1 MKKSRRINEKG
12 EKQRRKN
19 NNQPTFHLKLS
30 ITHEERAVTSL
41 GWFWYNLGMLH
52 LYNSLSKKVEEIKPL
67 HEGSVGMYACG
78 PTVYGFTHIG
88 HGRKYVT
95 DDILRR
101 TLEIVEEL
109 KVNHVRNVTDVGH
122 LVSDAD
128 EGEDKME
135 KGAAKLGKTVW
146 EVAKEYTE
154 YFDQVMRELNTLPP
168 TTVCKATEHVPEQI
182 ALIEKIIANGYGYD
196 TPEAV
201 YFDVTRFPDYGK
213 MFNQTIEEKEVGARE
228 EVETG
233 EYKKHPADFALWF
246 KRVGRFADHVM
257 HWDSPWGD
265 GFPGWHIEC
274 SAMSMKYLGEQF
286 DIHTGGEDHLSIHH
300 PNEIAQS
307 EAGTGKKPFVKYWVH
322 TSFLMVDG
330 KKMSKS
336 LNNLYKLTDLAEK
349 GFTPLALRYYF
360 LTTHYHKQMNFT
372 WEGMAAAQKA
382 YEKLNRMVVDLKD
395 IPVTAD
401 GWSDEGK
408 VWYEKFAAA
417 MEDDLNTS
425 AALAVVWE
433 MLRSDISDSGKK
445 NLINVMDAVL
455 GLNLGTEEETE
466 VPEEIGVLL
475 KKRDE
480 ARTQKDW
487 AASDAIRDEITAKGY
502 KVLDTK
508 EGSKAEKM

>member
-1 MKKSRRINEKG
+1 
-12 EKQRRKN
+12 
-19 NNQPTFHLKLS
+19 
-30 ITHEERAVTSL
+30 
-41 GWFWYNLGMLH
+41 MLN
-52 LYNSLSKKVEEIKPL
+52 LYNSLTKKIEEFKPI
-67 HEGSVGMYACG
+67 HKGVVGIYACG

-101 TLEIVEEL
+101 TFEIIEEL
-109 KVNHVRNVTDVGH
+109 KVTHVRNVTDVGH
-122 LVSDAD
+122 LTSDAD

-135 KGAAKLGKTVW
+135 KGALREGKTVW
-146 EVAKEYTE
+146 EVAEEYTE
-154 YFDQVMRELNTLPP
+154 YFDKVMEELNTLPP
-168 TTVCKATEHVPEQI
+168 TVVCKATEHVPEQI
-182 ALIEKIIANGYGYD
+182 ALIEKILANGYGYD

-201 YFDVTRFPDYGK
+201 YFDVTKFADYGK
-213 MFNQTIEEKEVGARE
+213 MFNQSLEEKTVGARV
-228 EVETG
+228 EVEEG
-233 EYKKHPADFALWF
+233 EHKKHPQDFVLWF
-246 KRVGRFADHVM
+246 KRVGKYTNHVM
-257 HWDSPWGD
+257 HWNSPWGD

-274 SAMSMKYLGEQF
+274 SAMGMKYLGEQF

-307 EAGTGKKPFVKYWVH
+307 EAGTGKKPFVRFWVH

-336 LNNLYKLTDLAEK
+336 LGNLYKLSDLAEK

-372 WEGMAAAQKA
+372 WEGLEAAQA
-382 YEKLNRMVVDLKD
+382 ALTKLNKMVVDLKD

-408 VWYEKFAAA
+408 IWYEKFATA
-417 MEDDLNTS
+417 MEDDLNTA

-445 NLINVMDAVL
+445 NLINVMDSVL
-455 GLNLGTEEETE
+455 GLNLGAESTEEI
-466 VPEEIGVLL
+466 PAEIVELL

-480 ARTQKDW
+480 ARASRDW
-487 AASDAIRDEITAKGY
+487 AASDVIRDEITAKGY

-508 EGSKAEKM
+508 EGSRAEKAS

>member
-1 MKKSRRINEKG
+1 
-12 EKQRRKN
+12 
-19 NNQPTFHLKLS
+19 
-30 ITHEERAVTSL
+30 
-41 GWFWYNLGMLH
+41 MLN
-52 LYNSLSKKVEEIKPL
+52 LYNSLTKKIEEFKPI
-67 HEGSVGMYACG
+67 HKGVVGMYACG

-101 TLEIVEEL
+101 TLEIVEEM
-109 KVNHVRNVTDVGH
+109 KVTHVRNVTDVGH
-122 LVSDAD
+122 LTSDAD

-135 KGAAKLGKTVW
+135 KGALREGKTVW
-146 EVAKEYTE
+146 EVAEEYTE
-154 YFDQVMRELNTLPP
+154 YFDKVMEELNTLPP
-168 TTVCKATEHVPEQI
+168 TVVCKATEHVPEQI
-182 ALIEKIIANGYGYD
+182 ALIEKILANGYGYD

-201 YFDVTRFPDYGK
+201 YFDVTKFADYGK
-213 MFNQTIEEKEVGARE
+213 MFNQSLEEKTVGARV
-228 EVETG
+228 EVEEG
-233 EYKKHPADFALWF
+233 EHKKHPQDFVLWF
-246 KRVGRFADHVM
+246 KRVGKYTNHVM
-257 HWDSPWGD
+257 HWNSPWGD

-274 SAMSMKYLGEQF
+274 SAMGMKYLGEQF

-307 EAGTGKKPFVKYWVH
+307 EAGTGKKPFVRFWVH

-336 LNNLYKLTDLAEK
+336 LGNLYKLSDLAEK

-372 WEGMAAAQKA
+372 WEGLEAAQVA
-382 YEKLNRMVVDLKD
+382 LTKLNKMVVDLKD

-408 VWYEKFAAA
+408 VWYEKFVAA
-417 MEDDLNTS
+417 MEDDLNTA

-445 NLINVMDAVL
+445 NLINVMDSVL
-455 GLNLGTEEETE
+455 GLDLGIESTEEI
-466 VPEEIGVLL
+466 PAEIVELL

-480 ARTQKDW
+480 ARASRDW
-487 AASDAIRDEITAKGY
+487 AASDVIRDEITAKGY

-508 EGSKAEKM
+508 EGSRAEKAS

>member
-1 MKKSRRINEKG
+1 
-12 EKQRRKN
+12 
-19 NNQPTFHLKLS
+19 
-30 ITHEERAVTSL
+30 
-41 GWFWYNLGMLH
+41 MLH
-52 LYNSLSKKVEEIKPL
+52 IYNSLTKKIEEIVPIHKG
-67 HEGSVGMYACG
+67 EIGMYACG

-101 TLEIVEEL
+101 TLEVIEEL
-109 KVNHVRNVTDVGH
+109 KVKHVQNVTDVGH

-135 KGAAKLGKTVW
+135 KGAAAAGKTVW
-146 EVAKEYTE
+146 EVAQEYTD
-154 YFDQVMRELNTLPP
+154 YFNKVMNELNILPP
-168 TTVCKATEHVPEQI
+168 TVVCRATEHITDQI

-201 YFDVTRFPDYGK
+201 YFDVTRFVDYGK
-213 MFNQTIEEKEVGARE
+213 MFNQSFEDKTVAARS

-233 EYKKHPADFALWF
+233 LHKKHPADFVLWF
-246 KRVGRFADHVM
+246 KRVGKYRDHVM
-257 HWDSPWGD
+257 HWSSPWGD

-307 EAGTGKKPFVKYWVH
+307 EAGTGKKPFVKYWLH
-322 TSFLMVDG
+322 TTYLMVDG

-336 LNNLYKLTDLAEK
+336 LDNLYKLTDLAEK
-349 GFTPLALRYYF
+349 GFSPLALRYYF

-372 WEGMAAAQKA
+372 WEGLAGAQKSL
-382 YEKLNRMVVDLKD
+382 KNLNKMVVDLTD

-401 GWSDEGK
+401 GWSDEGEEFYK
-408 VWYEKFAAA
+408 KFVEA

-425 AALAVVWE
+425 SALAVVWE
-433 MLRSDISDSGKK
+433 MMKSNISDSAKK
-445 NLINVMDAVL
+445 NLIVVMDSVL
-455 GLNLGTEEETE
+455 GLNLGTEEEKNIG
-466 VPEEIGVLL
+466 VPEEI
-475 KKRDE
+475 KKMLAKRE
-480 ARTQKDW
+480 ESRKEKNW
-487 AASDAIRDEITAKGY
+487 AESDALRKQIEEMGY
-502 KVLDTK
+502 KVEDCADGVK
-508 EGSKAEKM
+508 VEKI